1 MIEMN
6 MLILLNKNNPA
17 VSETFIQ
24 SHIDY
29 FKAQTK
35 NIYNYTNSIHS
46 KKKSSPLL
54 LYYRLREKI
63 GQYKFKRYVR
73 KQKINVVLAEYG
85 MVGADALKL
94 CKQNKLPLVVHFH
107 GYDAH
112 RKTLINQY
120 TKAYKELF
128 DYAKLMVA
136 VSTKMYDQLIKI
148 GSPAEKT
155 IVNVYGVNIN
165 KFSKKD
171 HFSANKKIIAVG
183 RFVDKKAPYLT
194 ILAFEIVL
202 KKYPDAILYFI
213 GDGYLFETCKRIARA
228 IKIDSSVIFLGEQ
241 NQEEV
246 KKYMENCSI
255 FVQHSVE
262 SFDGDSEGTP
272 VSVLEACSLGLAV
285 VATRHAGIADVIVH
299 EENGLLINE
308 GNVNAMA
315 ANIISLLENP
325 QLAVD
330 LGQKARRTIE
340 ERYTLEKSLAR
351 LEKSIKKAIV

>member
-1 MIEMN
+1 
-6 MLILLNKNNPA
+6 MLILLNKNNVS

-29 FKAQTK
+29 FNAQIQ
-35 NIYNYTNSIHS
+35 NIYNYTHPIQT
-46 KKKSSPLL
+46 KKKSKLAK
-54 LYYRLREKI
+54 LYYYCKEII
-63 GQYKFKRYVR
+63 GQHNFKRYIH
-73 KQKINVVLAEYG
+73 KHNINIVLAEYG

-94 CKQNKLPLVVHFH
+94 CKQNKLPLIVHFH

-112 RKTLINQY
+112 RKALIDQY
-120 TKAYKELF
+120 SKSYKELF

-155 IVNVYGVNIN
+155 IINVYGVNIH

-171 HFSANKKIIAVG
+171 PISANKKIIAVG

-202 KKYPDAILYFI
+202 KKHPDAILYFI
-213 GDGYLFETCKRIARA
+213 GDGYLFETCKRITKAN
-228 IKIDSSVIFLGEQ
+228 KIDSSVIFLGEQ

-255 FVQHSVE
+255 YVQHSVE

-285 VATRHAGIADVIVH
+285 VATSHAGIADVIVNQ
-299 EENGLLINE
+299 ENGLLIKE
-308 GNVNAMA
+308 GDVNTMA

-325 QLAVD
+325 QRIVH

-340 ERYTLEKSLAR
+340 ERYTLETSLAR